1 MSAGSPAA
9 LPKAAPNLLA
19 TARHQSKTN
28 FPSPSRPTRTSVF
41 DGHPMEAKLTY
52 MRDKYLKGKLVDPL
66 AIEYGNFP
74 ANLSSKPPKPRMSEW
89 MRKEVML
96 PILGKNKT
104 SLLHSSAQLDVES
117 IAQQKSCLNRPA
129 KHITDQTD
137 HGPSAPSKRGY
148 GFRALHN
155 TSDTFPDH
163 NHSSKRKE
171 TSKTTS
177 PGAPKKLTATLKQ
190 QAKNVQNQEKEQ
202 ERHLMQQIE
211 VVAQLMAIAATKPT
225 VRAESVEPET
235 PMPSQ
240 MGIT

>member
-9 LPKAAPNLLA
+9 LPRAAPNLLA

-74 ANLSSKPPKPRMSEW
+74 GAKQAPKPPKPRMSEW

-117 IAQQKSCLNRPA
+117 IAQQKPCLNRPA
-129 KHITDQTD
+129 KHITDQAD
-137 HGPSAPSKRGY
+137 HGPSASKRGF

-155 TSDTFPDH
+155 TSDTTT
-163 NHSSKRKE
+163 RKE
-171 TSKTTS
+171 TSKATS

-190 QAKNVQNQEKEQ
+190 QAKHVQNQEKEQ

-211 VVAQLMAIAATKPT
+211 KVAQLMAIAATKPAA
-225 VRAESVEPET
+225 RAESVEPDT
-235 PMPSQ
+235 PLPSQ

>member
-28 FPSPSRPTRTSVF
+28 FPSPSRPSRTSVF

-74 ANLSSKPPKPRMSEW
+74 GAKQAPKPPKPRMSEW

-117 IAQQKSCLNRPA
+117 IAQQKPCLNRPA
-129 KHITDQTD
+129 KHIADQTD
-137 HGPSAPSKRGY
+137 HGPSATSKRGF
-148 GFRALHN
+148 GFRALHDASA
-155 TSDTFPDH
+155 TTT
-163 NHSSKRKE
+163 RKG

-190 QAKNVQNQEKEQ
+190 QAKQMQNQEKEQ

-211 VVAQLMAIAATKPT
+211 KVAQLMAIAATKPT
-225 VRAESVEPET
+225 ARAESVEPDT
-235 PMPSQ
+235 PLPQ